1 MVEIILNMSVLIVI
15 GILWHVVEPGGISSD
30 SIRKS
35 LTTLVLYLMLPAL
48 VLKVLWQ
55 ADLGVN
61 SFLIS
66 AVAITSIF
74 SGLLASYFFCRVC
87 SASQPVT
94 GAVMLASAFPN
105 VTYLGLPVLTE
116 LFGDWAASI
125 AIQFDLFACTPMLF
139 TVGVFLAQKYGSK
152 DHHEGVITG
161 LKKLPPVWAA
171 LLAVILNLA
180 EVPMHSSVSWVLEQ
194 FAQMV
199 IPIMLFAVGLS
210 LDWKLS
216 LANKM
221 KNVSVIVISQL
232 LILPVVALGIAS
244 LLGFSG
250 DSKTALVLEAAM
262 PTMVIGLVLC
272 DRYGLDTRLYATAVT
287 ITTLLSLVTLNVWYL
302 VLQV

>member
-1 MVEIILNMSVLIVI
+1 MVEIILNMSVLIVF
-15 GILWHVVEPGGISSD
+15 GILWHVIEPGGMSSD
-30 SIRKS
+30 TIRKA

-55 ADLGVN
+55 AELGVN

-66 AVAITSIF
+66 AVAITSII
-74 SGLLASYFFCRVC
+74 SGLVASYLFCRVC
-87 SASQPVT
+87 SASRAVT

-105 VTYLGLPVLTE
+105 VTYLGLPILTE

-125 AIQFDLFACTPMLF
+125 AIQYDLFACTPLLF
-139 TVGVFLAQKYGSK
+139 TVGIILAQKYGTKAHS
-152 DHHEGVITG
+152 EGILTG
-161 LKKLPPVWAA
+161 LVKLPPIWAA
-171 LLAVILNLA
+171 LLAVVLNLSG
-180 EVPMHSSVSWVLEQ
+180 VPMHSSVSWVLEQ

-199 IPIMLFAVGLS
+199 IPMMLFAVGLS

-216 LANKM
+216 LANRV

-232 LILPVVALGIAS
+232 LILPVVALAMAS
-244 LLGFSG
+244 LFGLTG
-250 DSKTALVLEAAM
+250 DIKTALVLEAAM

-287 ITTLLSLVTLNVWYL
+287 LTTVLSLITLNIWYSIL
-302 VLQV
+302 

>member
-1 MVEIILNMSVLIVI
+1 MVEIILNMSVLIVF
-15 GILWHVVEPGGISSD
+15 GILWHVIEPGGISSET
-30 SIRKS
+30 IRKA

-55 ADLGVN
+55 ANLGLN

-66 AVAITSIF
+66 AVAITSIV
-74 SGLLASYFFCRVC
+74 SGLLTSYFFCRAC
-87 SASQPVT
+87 KASQPVT

-125 AIQFDLFACTPMLF
+125 AIQYDLFACTPILF
-139 TVGVFLAQKYGSK
+139 TVGIVIAQKYGSK
-152 DHHEGVITG
+152 GHHEGVFTG
-161 LKKLPPVWAA
+161 LRKLPPIWAA

-180 EVPMHSSVSWVLEQ
+180 EVPMHSSVSWVLQQ

-199 IPIMLFAVGLS
+199 IPMMLFAVGLS

-216 LANKM
+216 LANRV

-232 LILPVVALGIAS
+232 LILPLVALAMAS
-244 LLGFSG
+244 LFGFSG
-250 DSKTALVLEAAM
+250 DTRTALVLEAAM
-262 PTMVIGLVLC
+262 PTMVIGLVIC

-287 ITTLLSLVTLNVWYL
+287 LTTILSLVTLNVWYL
-302 VLQV
+302 VL